1 MYDLIIIG
9 AGPAGLSAAVYGKR
23 AGLDL
28 LVLEKNPMGGGQVL
42 TTYEVDNYLGLPG
55 INGFDMGQKFQDH
68 AKAAG
73 AEFVT
78 TGVNGVEDLGEKKV
92 VHTEKGDYEARAV
105 ILAAGAHHAHLNVPG
120 EEELAGMG
128 VSYCATCDGAF
139 FRGRKVA
146 VVGGGDVAVEDA
158 IFLARFCEKV
168 YLIHRREELRAA
180 KSLQNKLFELP
191 NVEVLWNRTVK
202 EIKGED
208 MVEEL
213 CLVNTASAGQGE
225 EESLEV
231 NGVFIAVGIQPD
243 TEAFRNL
250 VECNPAGYVIAGEDC
265 RTSCSGIYV
274 AGDARQKPMRQI
286 ITAVADGANAA
297 TSVSLDLM
305 K

>member
-28 LVLEKNPMGGGQVL
+28 LVIEKSPMGGGQVL

-55 INGFDMGQKFQDH
+55 IGGFDMGQKFEEH
-68 AKAAG
+68 ARAAG
-73 AEFVT
+73 AEFLEAEVT
-78 TGVNGVEDLGEKKV
+78 GIEDLGEKKV
-92 VHTEKGDYEARAV
+92 VHTDQGDREARTL
-105 ILAAGAHHAHLNVPG
+105 ILAVGAHHAHLNVPG

-139 FRGRKVA
+139 FRGKKVA

-168 YLIHRREELRAA
+168 YVIHRRDELRAA
-180 KSLQNKLFELP
+180 RTLQNRLFELP
-191 NVEVLWNRTVK
+191 NVEMYWNRVVK
-202 EIKGED
+202 EIRGED
-208 MVEEL
+208 MVESLILE
-213 CLVNTASAGQGE
+213 NTGDGSQE
-225 EESLEV
+225 TLEV
-231 NGVFIAVGIQPD
+231 NGVFIAVGILPD
-243 TEAFRNL
+243 TEICREL
-250 VECNPAGYVIAGEDC
+250 VECNPAGYIVAGEDC
-265 RTSCSGIYV
+265 RTSAAGIYV

>member
-28 LVLEKNPMGGGQVL
+28 LVIEKSPMGGGQVL

-55 INGFDMGQKFQDH
+55 INGFDMGQKFEEH
-68 AKAAG
+68 ARAAG
-73 AEFVT
+73 AEFLEAEVI
-78 TGVNGVEDLGEKKV
+78 GIEDLDEKKV
-92 VHTEKGDYEARAV
+92 VHTDQGDREARTL

-139 FRGRKVA
+139 FRGKKVA

-168 YLIHRREELRAA
+168 YVIHRRDQLRAA
-180 KSLQNKLFELP
+180 KTLQDKLFALP
-191 NVEVLWNRTVK
+191 NVELCWNRVVK
-202 EIKGED
+202 EIRGED
-208 MVEEL
+208 MVESLLLES
-213 CLVNTASAGQGE
+213 TADGSQE
-225 EESLEV
+225 TLEV
-231 NGVFIAVGIQPD
+231 NGVFIAVGILPD
-243 TEAFRNL
+243 TEFCRDL
-250 VECNPAGYVIAGEDC
+250 VECNPAGYIVAGEDC
-265 RTSCSGIYV
+265 RTSAAGIYA

-297 TSVSLDLM
+297 TSASLDLM